1 MSKLCQN
8 FVKNYIAV
16 TILILLAFIINYLYK
31 NKVVS
36 LGIAI
41 IVTAIFFT
49 NGIGSNNI
57 NNNNINNNNN
67 NNINNNNNFLK
78 HISSSYKHVPDS
90 GGFCIGPLCIGGT
103 YRLKNNNNNNNNTNT
118 Q

>member
-1 MSKLCQN
+1 M
-8 FVKNYIAV
+8 
-16 TILILLAFIINYLYK
+16 AFIINYLYK
-31 NKVVS
+31 NKVIS

-49 NGIGSNNI
+49 NGIGS
-57 NNNNINNNNN
+57 INNNNN
-67 NNINNNNNFLK
+67 INNFLK
-78 HISSSYKHVPDS
+78 HISSSYQHVPDS

-103 YRLKNNNNNNNNTNT
+103 YRLKNNNNNNNNNNTNT

>member
-1 MSKLCQN
+1 MSKLY
-8 FVKNYIAV
+8 KNYIAV

-31 NKVVS
+31 NKVIS

-41 IVTAIFFT
+41 IVAAIFFT
-49 NGIGSNNI
+49 NGIGS
-57 NNNNINNNNN
+57 

>member
-1 MSKLCQN
+1 M
-8 FVKNYIAV
+8 
-16 TILILLAFIINYLYK
+16 AFIINYLYK